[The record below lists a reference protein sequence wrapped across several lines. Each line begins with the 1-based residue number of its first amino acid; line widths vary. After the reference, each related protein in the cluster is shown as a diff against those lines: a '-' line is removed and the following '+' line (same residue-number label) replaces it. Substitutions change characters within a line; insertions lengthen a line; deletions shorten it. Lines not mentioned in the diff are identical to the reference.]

1 MSLERI
7 QDDPYDMINSDDPEQ
22 VEGGLIMLRALAIT
36 GDPKAD
42 NVLRL
47 LEAAECPD
55 DPTEAARW
63 VIQNRIDVAEEEA
76 REKESGCA
84 VMMFVSAGLTA
95 AALWALGG
103 AI

>member
-7 QDDPYDMINSDDPEQ
+7 QEDPYDMINSDDPEK

-42 NVLRL
+42 NILQL
-47 LEAAECPD
+47 LAAAECPD
-55 DPTEAARW
+55 DPAEAARW
-63 VIQNRIDVAEEEA
+63 VIQNRIDVANEEA

-84 VMMFVSAGLTA
+84 FLLVLTGALTA
-95 AALWALGG
+95 AITAWA
-103 AI
+103 

>member
-7 QDDPYDMINSDDPEQ
+7 QEDPYDMINYDDPEK

-42 NVLRL
+42 NILQL
-47 LEAAECPD
+47 LAAAECPD
-55 DPTEAARW
+55 DPTEATRW
-63 VIQNRIDVAEEEA
+63 VIQNRIDVANEEA

-84 VMMFVSAGLTA
+84 FLLVLTGGLTA
-95 AALWALGG
+95 AIAAWS
-103 AI
+103 

>member
-7 QDDPYDMINSDDPEQ
+7 QDDPYDMINSDDPEK

-42 NVLRL
+42 NILQL
-47 LEAAECPD
+47 LAAAECPE
-55 DPTEAARW
+55 DPAEAARW
-63 VIQNRIDVAEEEA
+63 VIQNRIDVANEEA

-84 VMMFVSAGLTA
+84 FMLLVASGLTA
-95 AALWALGG
+95 SAMWGLG
-103 AI
+103 

>member
-63 VIQNRIDVAEEEA
+63 VIQNRIDVANEEA

-84 VMMFVSAGLTA
+84 GLLVLTTGLTA
-95 AALWALGG
+95 GALLL
-103 AI
+103 IF

>member
-7 QDDPYDMINSDDPEQ
+7 QEDPYDMINSDDPEK

-42 NVLRL
+42 NILQL
-47 LEAAECPD
+47 LAAAECPD

-63 VIQNRIDVAEEEA
+63 VIQNRIDVANEEA

-84 VMMFVSAGLTA
+84 FMLVLTGGLTA
-95 AALWALGG
+95 AALVAWA
-103 AI
+103 

>member
-1 MSLERI
+1 MG
-7 QDDPYDMINSDDPEQ
+7 QDPYELLNSDDPEK
-22 VEGGLIMLRALAIT
+22 VEEGLIILRTMAMM
-36 GDPKAD
+36 GDQKAD

-63 VIQNRIDVAEEEA
+63 VIQNRIDVANEEA

-84 VMMFVSAGLTA
+84 GLLVLTTGLTA
-95 AALWALGG
+95 GALLL
-103 AI
+103 IF